1 MRRIYYLAGCSLL
14 GIGLILLLYVMATRA
29 NNRPNGFIRLFPPHR
44 VTPVKILDLHYNS
57 YYIAGGSGRDIYLG
71 NYTAPAHVLVVN
83 YALTDTQHLQL
94 TIDDRNT
101 LVLNSSMLTIDSP
114 DIYMLEGRTPE
125 MLSGTLPS
133 GLLHRLPDSI
143 HFISSQ
149 PLSPTSFVI
158 RVFSDRL
165 QQNILAKQVS
175 GISGV
180 RPAPEVLERQL
191 DGYFCTDGMLQ
202 YERDAGRLVYTYF
215 YRNQFIC
222 LDTNLKVL
230 NRYHT
235 IDTISHV
242 QIAVSDLP
250 SEGITTISAPP
261 LTVNLKSCIASD
273 RLYINSGL
281 LANNENKKEF
291 DRWSV
296 IDVYSLTN
304 GKYEFSF
311 YLPDYRGKKMKNFR
325 VFDHTLV
332 ALYDHYLYGF
342 RLNF

>member
-1 MRRIYYLAGCSLL
+1 MGCSLL
-14 GIGLILLLYVMATRA
+14 GVGLIFLLYVMSAKA
-29 NNRPNGFIRLFPPHR
+29 NSRPNGFIRLFPPHR
-44 VTPVKILDLHYNS
+44 VTPVKLLDLQYNS
-57 YYIAGGSGRDIYLG
+57 YYIAGGTGQHVYLG
-71 NYTAPAHVLVVN
+71 NYSAPGYVLVADH
-83 YALTDTQHLQL
+83 ALTDTQYLKL
-94 TIDDRNT
+94 ALLDTNT
-101 LVLNSSMLTIDSP
+101 LVLNASVLTIDSP

-133 GLLHRLPDSI
+133 GQLHRVPDSI

-149 PLSPTSFVI
+149 PLSPASFVI
-158 RVFSDRL
+158 RIFSDRL
-165 QQNILAKQVS
+165 HQNILAKQVNGS
-175 GISGV
+175 PAL
-180 RPAPEVLERQL
+180 RPAPEVLEKQL
-191 DGYFCTDGMLQ
+191 DGSFCTDGMLN
-202 YERDAGRLVYTYF
+202 YERDPARLVYTYF

-230 NRYHT
+230 NRYRT

-242 QIAVSDLP
+242 QIAVSNLP
-250 SEGITTISAPP
+250 SKGITTISAPP
-261 LTVNLKSCIASD
+261 LTVNRKSCIAGD
-273 RLYINSGL
+273 WLYVNSGL
-281 LANNENKKEF
+281 LANNEDKRDF

-311 YLPDYRGKKMKNFR
+311 YLPDYRDKKMKSFR

-332 ALYDHYLYGF
+332 ALYDHYLYSF